1 MLTFSRLCFI
11 FFTMKKKIFK
21 QTIIIALAMV
31 SSTFA
36 QVKPIEQLSDSL
48 NVPKNFENYN
58 GFQIESWGPVT
69 YKGEGKCDV
78 LDLYQSNVTQGL
90 GYSTIVDYHYKQVKH
105 LEKYTC
111 ESWGLG
117 LSFKVIPDT
126 NAYSRKY
133 NLSPNKPTAFSAR
146 REDAIKKLFSSDS
159 AFLEVES
166 IKPVSFQDSGNCH
179 TVDFLYN
186 MANEQSGFHGIIDI
200 KSDEAMLDGKLICT
214 FWGLGVK
221 YKRRD
226 VIEKE
231 IVKKRVVEVV
241 KTPPPKPDTVY
252 VPKPA
257 EPTKK
262 CCIPCCCD

>member
-1 MLTFSRLCFI
+1 MNKYLNRI
-11 FFTMKKKIFK
+11 AFFA
-21 QTIIIALAMV
+21 IALAV
-31 SSTFA
+31 SVFA
-36 QVKPIEQLSDSL
+36 QEKPGVKVSDSL
-48 NVPKNFENYN
+48 SMPKNVENYN
-58 GFQIESWGPVT
+58 NFQIEKWGPVT
-69 YKGEGKCDV
+69 YSGDGKCDI
-78 LDLYQSNVTQGL
+78 LNLYHKSVALGL
-90 GYSTIVDYHYKQVKH
+90 GYSTIVDYHYKQTK
-105 LEKYTC
+105 KNDAYSC

-117 LSFKVIPDT
+117 LSFKVNPDT
-126 NAYSRKY
+126 SKNSENYA
-133 NLSPNKPTAFSAR
+133 LPPNKSTPFSAQNSH
-146 REDAIKKLFSSDS
+146 AIKKLFNSDS

>member
-1 MLTFSRLCFI
+1 
-11 FFTMKKKIFK
+11 MKKKIFK

-133 NLSPNKPTAFSAR
+133 NLSPPHFRHVA
-146 REDAIKKLFSSDS
+146 
-159 AFLEVES
+159 
-166 IKPVSFQDSGNCH
+166 
-179 TVDFLYN
+179 
-186 MANEQSGFHGIIDI
+186 
-200 KSDEAMLDGKLICT
+200 
-214 FWGLGVK
+214 
-221 YKRRD
+221 
-226 VIEKE
+226 
-231 IVKKRVVEVV
+231 
-241 KTPPPKPDTVY
+241 KTPSKSY
-252 VPKPA
+252 SVPTPHSSKWKASSPYHSRTPA
-257 EPTKK
+257 IAIQSISCTIWLTNKA
-262 CCIPCCCD
+262 DFTG